1 MNIFKASY
9 LIFSILFF
17 FQSPSFTLRAESI
30 VAADIVEGTK
40 TSKNYLKAKSHFEKT
55 ANGWNGYDDGAA
67 TRPVNGTG
75 GATITTTC
83 TRTTSSPLSGV
94 GSLIMTKGAANY
106 QGEGCS
112 VDFTVDTKDKAKVLQ
127 VEFDYIVSSG
137 TFTAGTS
144 STDSDVIVYLY
155 DVDNST
161 LIEPTSIKLLSS
173 STTIADKFIG
183 NFQTSSSGVNY
194 RLMFHIASSTN
205 TSSMVLKFDDIKIS
219 PSSYVYGTP
228 ISDWQSYT
236 PVFTAMGT
244 VTGINFQSRKVGDSL
259 QTRGRFTMGT
269 GTGSQAQMTLG
280 YAGASA
286 NVTIDST
293 KLSNIQLVGMAG
305 YSPAFD
311 RTMYVLGEPSTSYV
325 TFSAQSGGVFAQLSG
340 SSLASSTEIISVE
353 FQVPITGWSSS
364 VQQSDSYSGREIAA
378 SYSTSVGTSV
388 NGTAAAIP
396 FATKNYDTTNSWN
409 GSDTYTIPS
418 SGKYSINS
426 MLTYAYG
433 AYTAGH
439 FIEIYV
445 YKNGASVAGASQ
457 GAATSASN
465 YITSQISV
473 DLDCV
478 AGDTIKIYA
487 RNDATRTLN
496 TAVTNNYFNIKKLSS
511 PTTISATETVAF
523 SANTSVS
530 AVSTSAP
537 FVFTTVSSDTHGAYS
552 TSTGKF
558 TAPVPGFYFFTATYY
573 CGSATVQGVFYKNGS
588 TSIAQGTGTVANSQ
602 AGTISYG
609 VQLISGDTI
618 ELRSGAVTGTAEGG
632 ALVNHF
638 TGFKVK

>member
-127 VEFDYIVSSG
+127 VEFDYIVSS
-137 TFTAGTS
+137 
-144 STDSDVIVYLY
+144 
-155 DVDNST
+155 
-161 LIEPTSIKLLSS
+161 
-173 STTIADKFIG
+173 FIG